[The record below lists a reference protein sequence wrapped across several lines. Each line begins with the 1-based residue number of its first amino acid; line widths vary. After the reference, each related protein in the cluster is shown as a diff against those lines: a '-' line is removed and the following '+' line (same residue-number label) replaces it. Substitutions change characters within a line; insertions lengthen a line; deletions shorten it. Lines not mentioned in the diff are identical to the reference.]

1 MGSSVWDNSTV
12 DIVVR
17 SSSQVIAHTE
27 TYYHVS
33 NSGTKI
39 GFIYDTDTERAGL
52 LANSGGFNLVIVPV
66 TETGIWHVEFHA
78 PDNALP
84 SPTPVLSN
92 DQFPINS
99 LQGLGAAAW
108 NITVKSGSESKK
120 GRVFSN
126 IVIAFG

>member
-1 MGSSVWDNSTV
+1 MGSSVCDNSTV

-39 GFIYDTDTERAGL
+39 RFIYDTERAGL

-120 GRVFSN
+120 GRVSSN